1 MERFGNF
8 SSSSIHKLT
17 TVSTDKKSFGKPA
30 LTYIKQKKREKLLGR
45 SLQKDAKSK
54 PLLWGRLCE
63 SFVFSKLD
71 LMYKLESKIR
81 YQHKTI
87 SNWNGMPD
95 TLRND
100 VVGDIKCPF
109 TLDSFCDLVE
119 ACSLGYE
126 EFKKESPEYF
136 WQLISNAIL
145 TDSKKIELI
154 VYCPYL
160 EDLQEIRILASD
172 NLDYK
177 FLDYADNDE
186 LPYLIK
192 GNHFKDLNIFEFD
205 IEQKDIDF
213 LTEKVSKAVELLK

>member
-1 MERFGNF
+1 MDRFGNF

-30 LTYIKQKKREKLLGR
+30 LTYIKEKKYEKLLGR

-54 PLLWGRLCE
+54 SLLWGRLCE
-63 SFVFSKLD
+63 SFVFGKLD

-81 YQHKTI
+81 YQHKDIT
-87 SNWNGMPD
+87 NWNGMPD
-95 TLRND
+95 TLRDD

-109 TLDSFCDLVE
+109 TLLSFIDLVS
-119 ACSLGYE
+119 ACSKGYE

-145 TDSKKIELI
+145 TNSKKIELI
-154 VYCPYL
+154 VFCPYL
-160 EDLQEIRILASD
+160 EDLQEIRIIASD

-177 FLDYADNDE
+177 FLDYADNEE

-213 LTEKVSKAVELLK
+213 LTEKVRNAVELLK

>member
-8 SSSSIHKLT
+8 SSSSIWKLT

-30 LTYIKQKKREKLLGR
+30 LTYIKEKKYELLLGR

-54 PLLWGRLCE
+54 SLLWGRLCE

-81 YQHKTI
+81 YQHKDIT
-87 SNWNGMPD
+87 NWNGMPD

-109 TLDSFCDLVE
+109 TLLSFIDLVQS
-119 ACSLGYE
+119 CSNGYE
-126 EFKKESPEYF
+126 SFKKESPEYF

-154 VYCPYL
+154 IFCPYL
-160 EDLQEIRILASD
+160 EDLQEIRNLAMD

-177 FLDYADNDE
+177 FLDYADNEE

-205 IEQKDIDF
+205 IEQSDIDF

>member
-8 SSSSIHKLT
+8 SSSSIWKLT
-17 TVSTDKKSFGKPA
+17 TLSTDKKSFGKPA
-30 LTYIKQKKREKLLGR
+30 LTYIKEKKYEKLLGR
-45 SLQKDAKSK
+45 PLQKDAKSK
-54 PLLWGRLCE
+54 SLLWGRFCE

-81 YQHKTI
+81 YQHKDIT
-87 SNWNGMPD
+87 NWNGMPD

-109 TLDSFCDLVE
+109 TLLSFIDLVQ
-119 ACSLGYE
+119 ACSNGYE
-126 EFKKESPEYF
+126 SFKKESPEYF

-145 TDSKKIELI
+145 TNSKKIELI

-160 EDLQEIRILASD
+160 EDLEQIRNLASD
-172 NLDYK
+172 DLDYN
-177 FLDYADNDE
+177 FLNYMDNEE

-192 GNHFKDLNIFEFD
+192 DSHFYDLNKFEFD
-205 IEQKDIDF
+205 IEQSDIDF
-213 LTEKVSKAVELLK
+213 LTDRVKKAVEML